1 MSKTGGVASDLSES
15 SKLLKIDIC
24 GQHAEKTVRQT
35 NKKCCHLGIPTN
47 LLVAQAFSAKQISE
61 RRRPP
66 DMPRT
71 YVPGSGPSP
80 SRAALPTMRSQGV
93 VGLARREYS
102 RWCARSKCKDE
113 AAQAVCVPCAGGALH
128 ATAVATVQ
136 AAPIPQSS
144 CASVIPRHASVQCVP
159 VAQSHGQ
166 CLIYSPDRNVLF
178 LTSTGK
184 VHFFQCEHMCCIPL

>member
-1 MSKTGGVASDLSES
+1 MRTTCRKKRSSDE
-15 SKLLKIDIC
+15 
-24 GQHAEKTVRQT
+24 Q
-35 NKKCCHLGIPTN
+35 KCCHLGIPTN